1 MSDKIFQTLLSKEVD
16 IYGQAKSFPTETV
29 ILNEDSYIKF
39 IPIVLEGSLK
49 VLRTEEDG
57 REILLYYIKPGES
70 CIMSFLGGLH
80 NETSKIRAVV
90 EEEAKILL
98 IPVEKANEWV
108 KEFPEWTDFI
118 FKLYHK
124 RFEELL
130 QVVNAIAF
138 QKLDSRLLHL
148 LNQKAE
154 LFKSKE
160 LSVTHQ
166 QLADELG
173 STREVVSRVIKQME
187 NEGLVRLGRNKIS
200 LM

>member
-1 MSDKIFQTLLSKEVD
+1 MQENIFQTALNKAVD
-16 IYGQAKSFPTETV
+16 TFGQPKSFPAETV
-29 ILNEDSYIKF
+29 ILSEDSYIKY
-39 IPIVLEGSLK
+39 IPIVLSGSLK

-90 EEEAKILL
+90 EEDAQILL
-98 IPVEKANEWV
+98 IPIDKATEWV

-148 LNQKAE
+148 LKQKSE

-187 NEGLVRLGRNKIS
+187 NEGLVRLARNKIS

>member
-1 MSDKIFQTLLSKEVD
+1 MSNNIFQTLLSKEVD
-16 IYGQAKSFPTETV
+16 TFGVVKSFPAETV
-29 ILNEDSYIKF
+29 LLNEESSIKF
-39 IPIVLEGSLK
+39 IPIILNGSLK

-57 REILLYYIKPGES
+57 KEILLYYIKPGES

-80 NETSKIRAVV
+80 NEPSKIRAVV
-90 EEEAKILL
+90 EEDARILL
-98 IPVEKANEWV
+98 IPVEKANEWI
-108 KEFPEWTDFI
+108 KQFPEWTDFI

-138 QKLDSRLLHL
+138 QKLDTRLLHL
-148 LNQKAE
+148 LNQKAN

-160 LSVTHQ
+160 LTVTHQ

-187 NEGLVRLGRNKIS
+187 SEGLVRLSRNKIL

>member
-16 IYGQAKSFPTETV
+16 IFGQAKSFPAETV

-154 LFKSKE
+154 LFKSRE

>member
-1 MSDKIFQTLLSKEVD
+1 MSEKLFQTLLSKEVTNF
-16 IYGQAKSFPTETV
+16 GQAKSFPAETV
-29 ILNEDSYIKF
+29 ILTEDSYIKF

-49 VLRTEEDG
+49 VLRTDEDG

-80 NETSKIRAVV
+80 SETSKIRAVV
-90 EEEAKILL
+90 EEDARILL

-108 KEFPEWTDFI
+108 TTFPEWTDFI

-138 QKLDSRLLHL
+138 QKLDTRLFHL

-154 LFKSKE
+154 LFKTRE
-160 LSVTHQ
+160 LAVTHQ

-173 STREVVSRVIKQME
+173 STREVISRVIKQME
-187 NEGLVRLGRNKIS
+187 TEGLVRLSRNKIS